1 MATTSRQD
9 RRNLL
14 KKTNVIGVG
23 YGNKNTGGVDTGEPC
38 ISVLVEKKLP
48 KGELRK
54 SALVP
59 DEIDGVKTDVI
70 ETGRINALPLRL
82 NTSGVGLR
90 ESKVRP
96 APGGVSIG
104 HLSITAGT
112 FGCMVTDG
120 TDNFILSNN
129 HVLAHTNA
137 GKKGDMILQPGPH
150 DGGITTANQIATL
163 EHFEPIHFDKGKPEE
178 DGLFALIKSFLC
190 ALFGIFCEEEED
202 LSPNLFD
209 AALAAPVVPVDDEL
223 SERDFVS
230 PEILEIGIPTGWAHG
245 EEIGLEVKKS
255 GRTTGL
261 TTGKVLQ
268 INADILVDYGVGK
281 GEVLFENQIISD
293 SYSQGGDS
301 GSAVLNNNN
310 EVVGLLFAGS
320 DTITVFSPI
329 ESILDTFG
337 VEIVTA

>member
-1 MATTSRQD
+1 MNTARQD
-9 RRNLL
+9 RRKLL
-14 KKTNVIGVG
+14 KKQNVIGVG
-23 YGNKNTGGVDTGEPC
+23 YGNKNTGGVDTDEPC

-48 KGELRK
+48 KSELRK
-54 SALVP
+54 SALIP

-70 ETGRINALPLRL
+70 ETGKINALPLRL
-82 NTSGVGLR
+82 STSGVGLR
-90 ESKVRP
+90 ESRVRP
-96 APGGVSIG
+96 ALGGVSIG
-104 HLSITAGT
+104 HQSITAGT

-137 GKKGDMILQPGPH
+137 GKKGDIILQPGPH
-150 DGGITTANQIATL
+150 DGGVALANKIATL
-163 EHFEPIHFDKGKPEE
+163 EHFEPIRFDKGKPEE
-178 DGLFALIKSFLC
+178 DGFLALIKNFLC

-209 AALAAPVVPVDDEL
+209 GALAAPVVPVDGID
-223 SERDFVS
+223 VS
-230 PEILEIGIPTGWAHG
+230 PEILEVGIPTGWAHG
-245 EEIGLEVKKS
+245 EQIGLQVKKS

-261 TTGKVLQ
+261 TTGKVIQ
-268 INADILVDYGVGK
+268 TNVDILVDYGIGK
-281 GEVLFENQIISD
+281 GAVLFENQIISD
-293 SYSQGGDS
+293 GYCQGGDS
-301 GSAVLNNNN
+301 GSVVLNDNN

-329 ESILDTFG
+329 ETVLDTFG